1 MSPKPDASTSKSA
14 TKKGDANGSDL
25 ALSLAYTLVE
35 LGITLT
41 ASFLFSKWIAKMIH
55 GNAGGGGGG
64 GAGAGDM
71 EFMADNGNGSS
82 GGVVNRLKK
91 LLAARHEATLHA
103 MMQELEDHQLLWKQ
117 QQEEKKEQDDEHND
131 DDETNNNED
140 QMLQKIQT
148 EQQYVQLQNEL
159 QLQHEQSLSELDSL
173 APYEM
178 SIAQSNVID
187 PSNLTVT
194 FSDVGGMDEIKS
206 EIYDL
211 VVLPLLRPDLF
222 MSDSGLVS
230 PPKGILLY
238 GPPGTGKT
246 MLAKAIA
253 KESHAT
259 FVNVQLSTIMNKW
272 FGESNKLIS
281 ATFQLA
287 RKLAPSVVFIDEM
300 DAFLSQRDGTEGSA
314 VNSMKSEFLTL
325 WDGLLS
331 ERKKRIVNTEDGAG
345 VKGRGDG
352 VWRVSLS
359 GKNDPSVAAAALDNE
374 SPLLPTPPI
383 IVLGATNRPY
393 DVDPAILRRLPR
405 SFEIPLPALKSRLQL
420 LQLFLEKQ
428 SMTKAAKDFLPEVAQ
443 RTEGYS
449 GSDLKEVC
457 RAAAWEPV
465 RELTTGASRR
475 AVGCGSSSG
484 TTRNDGNTTTP
495 VLRRTSSGFPPRGTK
510 ARPVNE
516 NDFLLAIQKVKK
528 TGESARQFHTKEF
541 LRGREERASMAA
553 DISRATKSSGRKTRI
568 KKDSSN
574 NNNNASDE
582 GGTNSTSEK
591 NQGGKKNQ
599 VANVDIQQI
608 MAMAMAAAASMN
620 SVDEAE
626 HPTGMGSPLSFD
638 SDDDDDDD
646 EVPEMSENTEG

>member
-1 MSPKPDASTSKSA
+1 MDGGFL
-14 TKKGDANGSDL
+14 GDNGS
-25 ALSLAYTLVE
+25 
-35 LGITLT
+35 
-41 ASFLFSKWIAKMIH
+41 
-55 GNAGGGGGG
+55 GGGG
-64 GAGAGDM
+64 
-71 EFMADNGNGSS
+71 
-82 GGVVNRLKK
+82 VIVRLKK
-91 LLAARHEATLHA
+91 LLVARHEATLKA
-103 MMQELEDHQLLWKQ
+103 MVEELEDHQLLWKK
-117 QQEEKKEQDDEHND
+117 QQEEKMEHEEDDE
-131 DDETNNNED
+131 
-140 QMLQKIQT
+140 KIQT
-148 EQQYVQLQNEL
+148 EQQYAQLQNEL
-159 QLQHEQSLSELDSL
+159 QLQHEQSLSTLTSL
-173 APYEM
+173 TPYEM
-178 SIAQSNVID
+178 SIAQGNVID
-187 PSNLTVT
+187 PSNLAVT
-194 FSDVGGMDEIKS
+194 FADVGGMDDIKS

-230 PPKGILLY
+230 PPMGILLY

-281 ATFQLA
+281 ATFHLA

-331 ERKKRIVNTEDGAG
+331 EKKGRSPNAEDG
-345 VKGRGDG
+345 
-352 VWRVSLS
+352 
-359 GKNDPSVAAAALDNE
+359 VASALENE
-374 SPLLPTPPI
+374 APLLPTPPI

-405 SFEIPLPALKSRLQL
+405 SFEIPLPAHQSRLQL

-428 SMTKAAKDFLPEVAQ
+428 SMTAAAKEFLPTVAQ
-443 RTEGYS
+443 KTEGYS

-475 AVGCGSSSG
+475 AVGYGKGSG
-484 TTRNDGNTTTP
+484 NNDTP
-495 VLRRTSSGFPPRGTK
+495 ILKRTSSGFPPRGTK

-516 NDFLLAIQKVKK
+516 NDFLLAIQKVKR

-541 LRGREERASMAA
+541 LRGREEKASMAA
-553 DISRATKSSGRKTRI
+553 DISRATNSSGRKTRI
-568 KKDSSN
+568 KKDEINDNNSSGEN
-574 NNNNASDE
+574 TRKARN
-582 GGTNSTSEK
+582 G
-591 NQGGKKNQ
+591 Q
-599 VANVDIQQI
+599 VANLDIQQI
-608 MAMAMAAAASMN
+608 MAMAMAAVSSMN
-620 SVDEAE
+620 SDDEN
-626 HPTGMGSPLSFD
+626 TDDFGLNGKSSNFQD
-638 SDDDDDDD
+638 SADEEYDDDAP
-646 EVPEMSENTEG
+646 PEMC